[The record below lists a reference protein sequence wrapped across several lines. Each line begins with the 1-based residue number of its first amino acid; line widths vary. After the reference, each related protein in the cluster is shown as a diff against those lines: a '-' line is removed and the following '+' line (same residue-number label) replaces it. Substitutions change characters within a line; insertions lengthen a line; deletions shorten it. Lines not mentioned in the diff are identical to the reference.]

1 MVTVFTRLCN
11 HGHSLLGDKS
21 NTSWNLQ
28 YRRINFCWT
37 VHIYIC
43 YANAVFRAKRNLI
56 FFFLP
61 CRSTSTVEVFIKIT
75 RTYGKET
82 KVNYY
87 AEVSSGLSLHK
98 IGSGCVYVADWLMY
112 ARIQFG
118 QLSQNNRIVSS
129 WLLLV
134 SCKFLKKLHM
144 TDHQGGVFNF
154 FLSVWRIRK
163 KKNIIYSR
171 NRVWWGNSFIKFV
184 PHHRR
189 VFMNIFRKK
198 TKKTN
203 FLKHFNIFNIS

>member
-1 MVTVFTRLCN
+1 MVTVCTRLCN

-28 YRRINFCWT
+28 YRRINSCWT
-37 VHIYIC
+37 VHIYSL
-43 YANAVFRAKRNLI
+43 AMLTKRNLI
-56 FFFLP
+56 FFFHP
-61 CRSTSTVEVFIKIT
+61 CRSTSALEVFIKIT

-134 SCKFLKKLHM
+134 SCKFLK
-144 TDHQGGVFNF
+144 
-154 FLSVWRIRK
+154 
-163 KKNIIYSR
+163 
-171 NRVWWGNSFIKFV
+171 
-184 PHHRR
+184 
-189 VFMNIFRKK
+189 
-198 TKKTN
+198 
-203 FLKHFNIFNIS
+203 